1 MTLNKKTLKV
11 IEYGAEAG
19 KIVDVG
25 TVGAEAEKVVGADT
39 VAAEAGAETEI
50 GATTEGTEVPVVRG
64 GTADTDTNA
73 AAVGAKSAERDH
85 DGVEAEKGTIRVLG
99 REAAALQTNMITMR
113 NKAALKIQATKRK
126 LKALTM

>member
-1 MTLNKKTLKV
+1 MTLNKKALKV
-11 IEYGAEAG
+11 IVYGAEVG
-19 KIVDVG
+19 KIVNVG
-25 TVGAEAEKVVGADT
+25 IVGAG
-39 VAAEAGAETEI
+39 AGAETEV

-73 AAVGAKSAERDH
+73 AAVGAKSAERDP
-85 DGVEAEKGTIRVLG
+85 DGVEAEKGAVRVLG
-99 REAAALQTNMITMR
+99 REAAALPTNMITMR